1 MAQLIYFVVLA
12 VGLVWFGLTM
22 QRRIR
27 ALKYARSVNR
37 LDDVGQRIAGVFQHF
52 LFQWRILRGDVVAGV
67 MHVAIFWGFLAV
79 MINTLQFLIGGPSGE
94 FYIPFL
100 GPATLLG
107 KLYLSVRDL
116 FEVLV
121 IGAVTFAA
129 WRRLVTRPPRLKF
142 SGEAILIL
150 GLIGILMLT
159 DLVFSGISGATG
171 HVTVWQSPAT
181 VLLGPVFSSI
191 PGATLIGVHS
201 VCWWVHLVALLYFLN
216 LLPYGKHFHVLTSVF
231 AVFLRNT
238 APPAVLDKVDFED
251 EAIEEFGVSSI
262 KHMHWKNWLDGYSC
276 TECGRCDYYCPANS
290 TGKALSPRNIITGTR
305 DVIYACQPKILKAI
319 ESRELANES
328 GLPEEPC
335 TDPEE
340 GQPVLVGEVH
350 TDEELW
356 SCTTCGACDEHCP
369 VFIEHVTPIVE
380 MRRHLVLEQEG
391 RFPSELTAV
400 FNSFERQGNPYN
412 IGAHER
418 MSWAEGLELPTL
430 SENTAAEY
438 VYFVGCM
445 ACCDDRNKETARAM
459 VELLQRAGVNIAVLD
474 NESCCGDPSRRAGNE
489 YLAQMLIEQNAEQFK
504 EGAVKKVVT
513 ACPHCLNT
521 LKHEYAQFDIQF
533 DEVLHH
539 SELLLMLLREGRLKL
554 ATASGENSKHIVF
567 HDSCYLGR
575 LNNIYREPRA
585 VVRACSGALLEAQFN
600 HDKGYCCGAGGGRMF
615 MEELEGEHINS
626 WRYQQ
631 LAKTGAGEIAV
642 ACPFC
647 MVMLDDAAKEV
658 GDAALPVRDIAL
670 ILRDCTRKN

>member
-27 ALKYARSVNR
+27 ALRYACSVNR
-37 LDDVGQRIAGVFQHF
+37 LDEVGQRIAGVLQHF
-52 LFQWRILRGDVVAGV
+52 LFQWRILRGDTVAGV

-79 MINTLQFLIGGPSGE
+79 LINTLQFLIGGPSGE

-107 KLYLSVRDL
+107 KFYLSVRDL

-121 IGAVTFAA
+121 IAAVIFAA

-159 DLVFSGISGATG
+159 DLVFSGISGAAG
-171 HVTVWQSPAT
+171 QAAVWQSPAT
-181 VLLGPVFSSI
+181 VLLGRVFSGISGSTLFGLYSI
-191 PGATLIGVHS
+191 
-201 VCWWVHLVALLYFLN
+201 CWWVHLVALLYFLN

-262 KHMHWKNWLDGYSC
+262 KHMSWKNWLDGYSC

-290 TGKALSPRNIITGTR
+290 TGKALSPRHIITGTR
-305 DVIYACQPKILKAI
+305 DVVYACQPKVLKAL
-319 ESRELANES
+319 ENRDLANES
-328 GLPEEPC
+328 GQPEEQC
-335 TDPEE
+335 ADPEE
-340 GQPVLVGEVH
+340 GQPTLVGEVH
-350 TDEELW
+350 TDAELW
-356 SCTTCGACDEHCP
+356 ACTTCGACDEHCP

-391 RFPSELTAV
+391 RFPAELTAV
-400 FNSFERQGNPYN
+400 FNSFERQGNPYS

-418 MSWAEGLELPTL
+418 MSWAEGLELPKL
-430 SENTAAEY
+430 SENPAAEY

-445 ACCDDRNKETARAM
+445 ASCDDRNKETARAV
-459 VELLQRAGVNIAVLD
+459 VELLLRAGVNIAVLD
-474 NESCCGDPSRRAGNE
+474 AETCCGDPSRRAGNE

-504 EGAVKKVVT
+504 EGAVKKIVT

-521 LKHEYAQFDIQF
+521 LKHEYSQFGIQF

-539 SELLLMLLREGRLKL
+539 SELLLKLLREGRLKL
-554 ATASGENSKHIVF
+554 DTPSADKSMRVVY

-585 VVRACSGALLEAQFN
+585 VVNACTGGLLEAQFN

-647 MVMLDDAAKEV
+647 MVMLDDAAKET

-670 ILRDCTRKN
+670 MLRDSTRGN